1 MGVEYPW
8 YTPSH
13 AASQKM
19 HWLYLKVCQVNYR
32 LNTNYLKRLIV
43 FLTQICRRK
52 LKEKSFQKGLNSSS
66 RFKRYLSLNY
76 YLVIHVSVSQTRFL
90 CLSKIFFF
98 KFSFRELIIFRYDQ
112 MINFKME
119 MLSVILHLHSFY
131 NNQKNIDFITKHR
144 EKWNLHVF
152 IMAILYTLLIIDYDL
167 ISIFCVCL

>member
-32 LNTNYLKRLIV
+32 LNTNYFKRLIV
-43 FLTQICRRK
+43 FLTQICRQK

-90 CLSKIFFF
+90 CLSKIF
-98 KFSFRELIIFRYDQ
+98 RELIIFRYDQ

-131 NNQKNIDFITKHR
+131 NNQ
-144 EKWNLHVF
+144 EKYRFYH
-152 IMAILYTLLIIDYDL
+152 
-167 ISIFCVCL
+167 